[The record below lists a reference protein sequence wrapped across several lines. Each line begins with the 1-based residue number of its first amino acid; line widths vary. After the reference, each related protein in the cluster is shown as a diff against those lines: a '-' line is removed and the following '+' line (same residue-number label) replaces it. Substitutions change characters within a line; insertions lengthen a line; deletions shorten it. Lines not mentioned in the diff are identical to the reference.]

1 MINAGN
7 IGATGYTRSA
17 ADLYCSPRW
26 LVPALLDH
34 VPITGTVWEP
44 TAGHMDLVEPLTDA
58 GLIVNATDLHDYGI
72 SATANVDFLTC
83 AQIACD
89 WIVMNPPF
97 NLSDAFV
104 RRALDIATVGVACV
118 LRLNWIAAK
127 KRADLASSL
136 SHLIILGRVPFLPP
150 GAVDKGISPTT
161 DYAWC
166 VWNTGHKGPTTITRG
181 VK

>member
-1 MINAGN
+1 
-7 IGATGYTRSA
+7 
-17 ADLYCSPRW
+17 
-26 LVPALLDH
+26 
-34 VPITGTVWEP
+34 
-44 TAGHMDLVEPLTDA
+44 
-58 GLIVNATDLHDYGI
+58 
-72 SATANVDFLTC
+72 
-83 AQIACD
+83 
-89 WIVMNPPF
+89 MNPPF